1 MRVYSVK
8 RNTTEIIINKSTFIT
23 NVFFVKTKEEIDS
36 YLKQIKE
43 KYSDATHNC
52 YAYRLNGLAG
62 SSDDGEPSGTA
73 GKPILNVLEKND
85 LNYCLCIVTRY
96 FGGIKLGAGGL
107 VRAYTKATTECLKE
121 NIVNITK
128 GYLVELTTTFKYTKK
143 IENLIPNIK
152 AKVFT
157 DNAIYI
163 FEIEKEYFEKIK
175 NELYNISNIKIIEEI
190 EVIYE

>member
-8 RNTTEIIINKSTFIT
+8 SSSSEIIINKSRFIA
-23 NVFFVKTKEEIDS
+23 NIFFVQNKEEVNN
-36 YLKQIKE
+36 YLSKIKE

-52 YAYRLNGLAG
+52 YAYIINGLIG

-73 GKPILNVLEKND
+73 GKPILNVLEKNN

-107 VRAYTKATTECLKE
+107 ARAYTKATTECLKE
-121 NIVNITK
+121 NIIKITK
-128 GYLVELTTTFKYTKK
+128 GYLVELTTTFKYAKK
-143 IENLIPNIK
+143 IENLIRNIK
-152 AKVFT
+152 TKVFT
-157 DNAIYI
+157 DNVIYT

-175 NELYNISNIKIIEEI
+175 NELNNISDIKIIKEI
-190 EVIYE
+190 EVKYE

>member
-8 RNTTEIIINKSTFIT
+8 SSSSEIIINKSRFIT
-23 NVFFVKTKEEIDS
+23 NIFFVQNKEEVNN
-36 YLKQIKE
+36 YLSEIKE

-52 YAYRLNGLAG
+52 YAYIINGLIG

-73 GKPILNVLEKND
+73 GKPILNVLEKNN

-107 VRAYTKATTECLKE
+107 VRAYTKATTECLNE
-121 NIVNITK
+121 NIIKLTK

-143 IENLIPNIK
+143 IENLITNIK
-152 AKVFT
+152 TKIFT
-157 DNAIYI
+157 NNVVYT

-175 NELYNISNIKIIEEI
+175 NELNNISDIKIIKEI
-190 EVIYE
+190 EVKYE

>member
-8 RNTTEIIINKSTFIT
+8 RNTTEIIINKSKFIT
-23 NVFFVKTKEEIDS
+23 NIFYVKTKEEVNN
-36 YLKQIKE
+36 YLNEIQE
-43 KYSDATHNC
+43 KYNDATHNC
-52 YAYRLNGLAG
+52 YAYIINGLVG

-73 GKPILNVLEKND
+73 GKPILNVLEKNN

-121 NIVNITK
+121 NIIKLTK

-152 AKVFT
+152 TKVFT
-157 DNAIYI
+157 DNAIYT

-175 NELYNISNIKIIEEI
+175 NELSNISDIKIIEEI
-190 EVIYE
+190 EVKYE

>member
-1 MRVYSVK
+1 MRMYSVK
-8 RNTTEIIINKSTFIT
+8 SNSNEIIINKSKFIT
-23 NVFFVKTKEEIDS
+23 NIFYVKTKEEVNN
-36 YLKQIKE
+36 YLNEIKE

-52 YAYRLNGLAG
+52 YAYIINGLVG

-73 GKPILNVLEKND
+73 GKPILNVLEKNN

-121 NIVNITK
+121 NIIKLTK
-128 GYLVELTTTFKYTKK
+128 GYLVELTTTFKYNKK

-152 AKVFT
+152 TKVFT
-157 DNAIYI
+157 DNVIYT

-175 NELYNISNIKIIEEI
+175 NELYNISDIKIIEEI
-190 EVIYE
+190 EVKYE